1 MSYIAGCLELES
13 FCRHYMTS
21 SQEVKSLKK
30 KKPTHTQK
38 KKPQEVILPVCLRHN
53 NEN

>member
-21 SQEVKSLKK
+21 SQEVKSENTHTKK
-30 KKPTHTQK
+30 KT
-38 KKPQEVILPVCLRHN
+38 QEVILPVCLRHN

>member
-30 KKPTHTQK
+30 KKTHTHTK
-38 KKPQEVILPVCLRHN
+38 KKNPGGYSACLP
-53 NEN
+53 EAQ